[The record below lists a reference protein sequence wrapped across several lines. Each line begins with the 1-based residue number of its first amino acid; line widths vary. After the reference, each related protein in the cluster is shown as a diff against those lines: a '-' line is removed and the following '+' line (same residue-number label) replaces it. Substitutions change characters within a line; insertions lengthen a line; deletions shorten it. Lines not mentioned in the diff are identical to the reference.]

1 MSRSHRANSSRS
13 RTLPPGA
20 AIFGLLAGLGAI
32 AVGLWLGYREMAS
45 PQAEGEVIGNE
56 YIKGA
61 NYSPMVR
68 YEVEGQT
75 YQIHGPMSPRPP
87 VYRVGERVTVWYP
100 PGRPAEGRLRGFFE
114 VWGRALA
121 VGGAGVSLALAGLWA
136 LTSRSRRTRI
146 RFR

>member
-61 NYSPMVR
+61 NYSRMVR
-68 YEVEGQT
+68 YEVEGQK
-75 YQIHGPMSPRPP
+75 YQITGTMWRRPH
-87 VYRVGERVTVWYP
+87 VYRVGERVVVWDT
-100 PGRPAEGRLRGFFE
+100 PGR
-114 VWGRALA
+114 
-121 VGGAGVSLALAGLWA
+121 LAGGCV
-136 LTSRSRRTRI
+136 RE
-146 RFR
+146 